1 MSRLFT
7 TALSA
12 VTMLGLGIVALHY
25 RQQELASQSLT
36 GDDAEAF
43 NLTVK
48 VSSDMTAIAGNA
60 LPRLMLVVIVVF
72 VILLLVMIR

>member
-25 RQQELASQSLT
+25 RQQRLASQSLS
-36 GDDAEAF
+36 GNNAEAL

-60 LPRLMLVVIVVF
+60 LPRLMIAVIVVF

>member
-1 MSRLFT
+1 MSRLLT

-25 RQQELASQSLT
+25 RQQELASESLS
-36 GDDAEAF
+36 GDNAEAF
-43 NLTVK
+43 NLTVE
-48 VSSDMTAIAGNA
+48 VSTDMTAIAGNA
-60 LPRLMLVVIVVF
+60 LPRLMLVVILVF

>member
-36 GDDAEAF
+36 GDDAEAL

>member
-1 MSRLFT
+1 MSKLLT

-25 RQQELASQSLT
+25 KQQELASQSLS
-36 GDDAEAF
+36 GRNQEAF
-43 NLTVK
+43 NLTVE

-60 LPRLMLVVIVVF
+60 LPRLMLVVILVF
-72 VILLLVMIR
+72 VIILLVMIR